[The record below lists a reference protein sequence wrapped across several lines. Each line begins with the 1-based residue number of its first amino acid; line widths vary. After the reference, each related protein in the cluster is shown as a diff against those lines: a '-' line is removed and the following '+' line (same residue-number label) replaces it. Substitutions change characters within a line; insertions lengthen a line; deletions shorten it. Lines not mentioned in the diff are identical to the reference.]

1 MPYEPN
7 VLKCMTFQWHEHVTS
22 DSGQVISTNALVKH
36 VTRANRYNISR
47 QVAGHYDLVIRHAA
61 FDDAGR
67 YTCAVID
74 SGELRSAYVVVLG
87 KVRCL
92 SVYFTL
98 RVRSLS
104 MYIRPYV

>member
-1 MPYEPN
+1 M
-7 VLKCMTFQWHEHVTS
+7 TS
-22 DSGQVISTNALVKH
+22 DLGQVISTNVLVNH

-74 SGELRSAYVVVLG
+74 SGELRSAYVIVLG
-87 KVRCL
+87 NVRYL
-92 SVYFTL
+92 SVNSAVCSSF
-98 RVRSLS
+98 SNGG
-104 MYIRPYV
+104 YIVYVYLTVCI